1 MFDPKILKSEN
12 FGPVHAPLQI
22 QVTLSEK
29 QDYTKGMRCLVE
41 DVTDDEGDGREHEQA
56 FDKGERVRCK
66 EGRTWWVF
74 YTKRGRVRVISDD
87 EEGEQKWIYKK
98 HLTEVDN

>member
-1 MFDPKILKSEN
+1 MLLKGMN
-12 FGPVHAPLQI
+12 YAPTHAPLQV
-22 QVTLSEK
+22 QLTLSDK
-29 QDYTKGMRCLVE
+29 QDFTKGMKCLVE
-41 DVTDDEGDGREHEQA
+41 DVTDDEGDGNEYIQA